1 MSPSVKTSDI
11 DYFTWNQE
19 KSHNIL
25 SKICDRLGS
34 EELWLFKKHIKGDKD
49 IYELDLS
56 SECSE
61 ETSNGI
67 KRKLAEYWNNRSLIE
82 IEENQFVPV
91 WTFYSSYAWTTL
103 STQEKEKLEHLFN
116 QKNIQ
121 QDKKWEEQ
129 ATDILESLTSAVDM
143 QACGED
149 LGVNLSC
156 VPSVM
161 QKENIL
167 GLSVLR
173 WSRKWEIPGQPY
185 SSFDEY
191 RKLSV
196 TTTSVHDST
205 TIRQWWEEDSYAASL
220 FVKQNADSFNGK
232 SFEELKNFT
241 PEIAESIFVA
251 TAKTNS
257 AWCIHPLQDY
267 LYMDINYWLP
277 NSKDERV
284 NVPGE
289 VTDFN
294 WTYRIP
300 CLVEEL
306 IKNKNLIQ
314 KIKVIAE
321 KHDGRK

>member
-1 MSPSVKTSDI
+1 MALPLLLVA
-11 DYFTWNQE
+11 
-19 KSHNIL
+19 
-25 SKICDRLGS
+25 GAA
-34 EELWLFKKHIKGDKD
+34 G
-49 IYELDLS
+49 
-56 SECSE
+56 
-61 ETSNGI
+61 
-67 KRKLAEYWNNRSLIE
+67 
-82 IEENQFVPV
+82 
-91 WTFYSSYAWTTL
+91 
-103 STQEKEKLEHLFN
+103 
-116 QKNIQ
+116 
-121 QDKKWEEQ
+121 
-129 ATDILESLTSAVDM
+129 
-143 QACGED
+143 
-149 LGVNLSC
+149 
-156 VPSVM
+156 
-161 QKENIL
+161 L
-167 GLSVLR
+167 GLFGAGKTIKAAMDNSEANDLNDSANSIV
-173 WSRKWEIPGQPY
+173 SNAKNKIDSARKQSGKAFETLGAKKVAILNGSIAKFIDRINQIKNFP
-185 SSFDEY
+185 FD
-191 RKLSV
+191 
-196 TTTSVHDST
+196 TS
-205 TIRQWWEEDSYAASL
+205 I
-220 FVKQNADSFNGK
+220 NNGNLKFDAK

-241 PEIAESIFVA
+241 PEIAESIFAA

>member
-1 MSPSVKTSDI
+1 M
-11 DYFTWNQE
+11 
-19 KSHNIL
+19 
-25 SKICDRLGS
+25 
-34 EELWLFKKHIKGDKD
+34 
-49 IYELDLS
+49 
-56 SECSE
+56 
-61 ETSNGI
+61 
-67 KRKLAEYWNNRSLIE
+67 
-82 IEENQFVPV
+82 
-91 WTFYSSYAWTTL
+91 
-103 STQEKEKLEHLFN
+103 
-116 QKNIQ
+116 
-121 QDKKWEEQ
+121 
-129 ATDILESLTSAVDM
+129 
-143 QACGED
+143 
-149 LGVNLSC
+149 
-156 VPSVM
+156 
-161 QKENIL
+161 
-167 GLSVLR
+167 
-173 WSRKWEIPGQPY
+173 
-185 SSFDEY
+185 
-191 RKLSV
+191 
-196 TTTSVHDST
+196 
-205 TIRQWWEEDSYAASL
+205 

-241 PEIAESIFVA
+241 PEIAESIFAA

-306 IKNKNLIQ
+306 SKNKNLIQ